1 MIQNIL
7 SNPTLFNMTQST
19 ATQVTIETCLKA
31 AGRPSFILMD
41 NQIDKDTKKFSA
53 MKEFLYQ
60 MTCLG
65 IYLAVIIPVFK
76 KGAFKIARKMFKD
89 EAVFKAFK
97 TPEEFLKFQKL
108 DETQKVAKISELN
121 NTITNGDKFVRENI
135 NENLAKGV
143 IEGSSIFGSITG
155 LAIVAPIVSH
165 PLIHPVLNMLGFSE
179 HKEKKELD
187 KEKKT
192 ETKIEHDDEHDD
204 D

>member
-31 AGRPSFILMD
+31 AGRPSFILLD
-41 NQIDKDTKKFSA
+41 KQIDKDTKKFSA

-65 IYLAVIIPVFK
+65 IYLALIIPVFK

-97 TPEEFLKFQKL
+97 TPEDFLKFQKL
-108 DETQKVAKISELN
+108 DEAQKIVKIEELNSKIS
-121 NTITNGDKFVRENI
+121 TGDKFIRENI

-165 PLIHPVLNMLGFSE
+165 PLIHPVLNLLGFSD
-179 HKEKKELD
+179 HKEKKD
-187 KEKKT
+187 TTDNKT
-192 ETKIEHDDEHDD
+192 
-204 D
+204 